1 MSAPKEC
8 FQAAFHASPPA
19 LIVRLPKSR
28 ASLVDANAAACRLL
42 NITEVAKGTR
52 LTSAVPA
59 LATPELLTFFQDVY
73 KRHVSEVEGS
83 VDVALGGHAVS
94 VSAVWLSTTLILV
107 HLTPNE
113 PVGGAPAAEEV
124 VLGKRKRSEVQEEA
138 TAERIA
144 PSTVKTSVAKAQEL
158 FDRLVW

>member
-1 MSAPKEC
+1 M
-8 FQAAFHASPPA
+8 
-19 LIVRLPKSR
+19 
-28 ASLVDANAAACRLL
+28 
-42 NITEVAKGTR
+42 
-52 LTSAVPA
+52 PA